1 MIWNRSVAIGAVV
14 VVVLALLVYGFW
26 PEATPVSVEEATR
39 DSLRVTVEEEGQ
51 TRLRERYVVSAP
63 TTGYLKRVPGEAG
76 DSVAH
81 NEVLARLATLPS
93 AIQDASGYQAA
104 EAQAQAARAAVR
116 RAKEERAGA
125 QASFQYAKEE
135 HRRLQRLHEQGTASQ
150 QQLDQAEVEFK
161 QARARHRAATEAVAQ
176 AKGELAAAR
185 SRLAREMPAPDA
197 LPSRVS
203 IRAPVDGRILR
214 VHQESAGVVQAGTPL
229 FTVGDPDSLEVSV
242 DVLSSDAVRITE
254 GTPVEI
260 VRWGG
265 GGTLDGRV
273 RAVPPQGQTEVS
285 ALGVEEQRV
294 EVLVDFID
302 PSSRWAQLGTGYRVV
317 ARFVLWADGD
327 VLQVPQ
333 SALFRHDGGWAV
345 FAVRGGRAERL
356 PVTVG
361 HRSGLRAQIT
371 DGLSEETRVITHP
384 GEQLSDGTRVV
395 RR

>member
-1 MIWNRSVAIGAVV
+1 MIWNRAVAIGVV
-14 VVVLALLVYGFW
+14 VAVALALLVYGFW

-51 TRLRERYVVSAP
+51 TQLHEEYVVSAP

-76 DSVAH
+76 DSVRR

-93 AIQDASGYQAA
+93 KVLDASDYQAA
-104 EAQAQAARAAVR
+104 EAQVQAARAAVQ

-125 QASFQYAKEE
+125 EASFQYAKEE

-150 QQLDQAEVEFK
+150 QQLERARVEFR
-161 QARARHRAATEAVAQ
+161 QARAAYRSAKQAVAQ
-176 AKGELAAAR
+176 ARGELDAAR
-185 SRLAREMPAPDA
+185 SRIA
-197 LPSRVS
+197 LGDSSDDLSTRAS
-203 IRAPVDGRILR
+203 IRAPVDGRILQ

-229 FTVGDPDSLEVSV
+229 FTVGTLDSLEVRV
-242 DVLSSDAVRITE
+242 DLLSADAVRVTQ
-254 GTPVEI
+254 GTPVEM

-265 GGTLDGRV
+265 DRTLRGRV
-273 RAVPPQGQTEVS
+273 RLVEPRGRTEVS

-294 EVLVDFID
+294 EVVANVELPAAVQG
-302 PSSRWAQLGTGYRVV
+302 RLGTGYRVV
-317 ARFVLWADGD
+317 ARFILWDGAD

-345 FAVRGGRAERL
+345 FAVRDGRAQRQ

-361 HRSGLRAQIT
+361 RRSGLRVQIT
-371 DGLSEETRVITHP
+371 EGVTAGTRLVTHP
-384 GEQLSDGTRVV
+384 GEAMTDGMRVEV
-395 RR
+395 R

>member
-14 VVVLALLVYGFW
+14 VVALALLVYGFW

-51 TRLRERYVVSAP
+51 TQLREEYVVSAP

-76 DSVAH
+76 DSVRQ

-93 AIQDASGYQAA
+93 KVLDASDYQAA
-104 EAQAQAARAAVR
+104 EAQVQAARAAVQ

-125 QASFQYAKEE
+125 EASFQYAKEE

-150 QQLDQAEVEFK
+150 QQLDQARVEFR
-161 QARARHRAATEAVAQ
+161 QARATYRSAKQAVAQ
-176 AKGELAAAR
+176 ARGELDAAR
-185 SRLAREMPAPDA
+185 SRIA
-197 LPSRVS
+197 LGTPSDDLSTRAS
-203 IRAPVDGRILR
+203 IRAPVDGRILQ
-214 VHQESAGVVQAGTPL
+214 VHQESAGVVQAGAPL
-229 FTVGDPDSLEVSV
+229 VTMGHPDSLEVSV

-294 EVLVDFID
+294 EVLVDFAD
-302 PSSRWAQLGTGYRVV
+302 PPQRWTRLGTGYRVV
-317 ARFVLWADGD
+317 ARFILWAEDD

-345 FAVRGGRAERL
+345 FAVRGGRAERQ
-356 PVTVG
+356 PVDVG
-361 HRSGLRAQIT
+361 YRSGLRAQIT
-371 DGLSEETRVITHP
+371 DGLSEGARVVTHP
-384 GEQLSDGTRVV
+384 GDELEDGSRVEA
-395 RR
+395 R

>member
-1 MIWNRSVAIGAVV
+1 MIWNRAVAIGAVV
-14 VVVLALLVYGFW
+14 VVALALLVYGFW

-51 TRLRERYVVSAP
+51 TQLHEEYVVSAP

-76 DSVAH
+76 DSVRR

-93 AIQDASGYQAA
+93 KVLDASDYQAA
-104 EAQAQAARAAVR
+104 EAQVQAARAAVQ

-125 QASFQYAKEE
+125 EASFQYAKEE

-150 QQLDQAEVEFK
+150 QQLERARVEFR
-161 QARARHRAATEAVAQ
+161 QARAAYRSAKQAVAQ
-176 AKGELAAAR
+176 ARGELDAAR
-185 SRLAREMPAPDA
+185 SRIA
-197 LPSRVS
+197 LGDSSDDLSTRAS
-203 IRAPVDGRILR
+203 IRAPVDGRILQ

-229 FTVGDPDSLEVSV
+229 FTVGTLDSLEVRV
-242 DVLSSDAVRITE
+242 DLLSADAVRVTQ
-254 GTPVEI
+254 GTPVEM

-265 GGTLDGRV
+265 DRTLRGRV
-273 RAVPPQGQTEVS
+273 RLVEPRGRTEVS

-294 EVLVDFID
+294 EVVANVELPAAVQG
-302 PSSRWAQLGTGYRVV
+302 RLGTGYRVV
-317 ARFVLWADGD
+317 ARFILWDGAD

-345 FAVRGGRAERL
+345 FAVRDGRAQRQ

-361 HRSGLRAQIT
+361 RRSGLRVQIT
-371 DGLSEETRVITHP
+371 EGVTAGTRLVTHP
-384 GEQLSDGTRVV
+384 GEAMTDGMRVEV
-395 RR
+395 R

>member
-14 VVVLALLVYGFW
+14 VVALALLVYGFW

-76 DSVAH
+76 DSVRQ

-93 AIQDASGYQAA
+93 KVLDASDYQAA
-104 EAQAQAARAAVR
+104 EAQVQAARAAVQ

-125 QASFQYAKEE
+125 EASFQYAKEE
-135 HRRLQRLHEQGTASQ
+135 HRRIQRLHEQGTASQ
-150 QQLDQAEVEFK
+150 QQLDRARVEFR
-161 QARARHRAATEAVAQ
+161 QARAKHRSAKQGVAQ
-176 AKGELAAAR
+176 ARSELDAAR
-185 SRLAREMPAPDA
+185 SRVA
-197 LPSRVS
+197 LGSPSDDLSTRAS

-214 VHQESAGVVQAGTPL
+214 VHQESAGVVQAGAPL
-229 FTVGDPDSLEVSV
+229 VTMGHPDSLEVSV

-254 GTPVEI
+254 GTPVEV

-302 PSSRWAQLGTGYRVV
+302 PPSRWAQLGTGYRVV
-317 ARFVLWADGD
+317 VRFVLWADGD

-384 GEQLSDGTRVV
+384 GERLSDGARVV

>member
-14 VVVLALLVYGFW
+14 VVALALLVYGFW

-76 DSVAH
+76 DSVRQ

-93 AIQDASGYQAA
+93 KVLDASDYQAA
-104 EAQAQAARAAVR
+104 EAQVQAARAAVQ

-135 HRRLQRLHEQGTASQ
+135 HRRIQRLHEQGTASQ
-150 QQLDQAEVEFK
+150 QQLDRARVEFR
-161 QARARHRAATEAVAQ
+161 QARAKHRSAKQGVAQ
-176 AKGELAAAR
+176 ARSELDAAR
-185 SRLAREMPAPDA
+185 SRVA
-197 LPSRVS
+197 LGSPSDDLSTRAS

-214 VHQESAGVVQAGTPL
+214 VHQESAGVVQAGAPL
-229 FTVGDPDSLEVSV
+229 VTMGHPDSLEVSV

-254 GTPVEI
+254 GTPVEV

-302 PSSRWAQLGTGYRVV
+302 PPSRWAQLGTGYRVV
-317 ARFVLWADGD
+317 VRFVLWADGD

-384 GEQLSDGTRVV
+384 GERLSDGARVV

>member
-14 VVVLALLVYGFW
+14 VVALALLVYGFW

-76 DSVAH
+76 DSVRQ

-93 AIQDASGYQAA
+93 KVLDASDYQAA
-104 EAQAQAARAAVR
+104 EAQVQAARAAVQ

-135 HRRLQRLHEQGTASQ
+135 HRRIQRLHEQGTASQ
-150 QQLDQAEVEFK
+150 QQLDRARVEFR
-161 QARARHRAATEAVAQ
+161 QARAKHRSAKQGVAQ
-176 AKGELAAAR
+176 ARSELDAAR
-185 SRLAREMPAPDA
+185 SRVA
-197 LPSRVS
+197 LGSPSDDLSTRAS

-214 VHQESAGVVQAGTPL
+214 VHQESAGVVQAGAPL
-229 FTVGDPDSLEVSV
+229 VTMGHPDSLEVSV

-302 PSSRWAQLGTGYRVV
+302 PPSRWAQLGTGYRVV
-317 ARFVLWADGD
+317 VRFVLWADGD

-384 GEQLSDGTRVV
+384 GERLSDGARVV